1 MQPSPALPT
10 PVARVPEI
18 IAHRGASR
26 DAYENTLAAFALAL
40 EQGADGI
47 ELDVHATADGVV
59 VVHHDPVVHRRRGG
73 RVEAVAIAA
82 LTIADLE
89 ECRLPSGDRIPTLA
103 EVFALVGD
111 RAVLYVEVKGRGMA
125 PLVAALLD
133 AHPAVRSAV
142 HAFDHR
148 VPVAVR
154 RMRPTTPIGLL
165 SASYPLDVRRLLE
178 GTGAAAFWQHVDH
191 IDEAMVEAVHA
202 EGARLIAWTVNET
215 PRARELAAWGVDALC
230 TDAPGAIRAALAAAA
245 TEVAD
250 AAVRASAHPSGP
262 GAKP

>member
-10 PVARVPEI
+10 PVSRVPEI

-47 ELDVHATADGVV
+47 ELDVHATADGAV
-59 VVHHDPVVHRRRGG
+59 VVHHDPVVHRRSGG
-73 RVEAVAIAA
+73 RAEAVPIAS
-82 LTIADLE
+82 LTAADLGD
-89 ECRLPSGDRIPTLA
+89 CRLPSGDRIPTLA

-111 RAVLYVEVKGRGMA
+111 RAALYVEVKGRGMA

-133 AHPAVRSAV
+133 AHPTVRSAV

-154 RMRPTTPIGLL
+154 RMRPSTPIGLL
-165 SASYPLDVRRLLE
+165 SASYPLDVRRLLA
-178 GTGAAAFWQHVDH
+178 GTGAAAFWQHVDL
-191 IDEAMVEAVHA
+191 IDEAMVEAIHA
-202 EGARLIAWTVNET
+202 EGVRVIAWTVNET

-230 TDAPGAIRAALAAAA
+230 TDAPGAIRAALAAAG
-245 TEVAD
+245 TEAAD
-250 AAVRASAHPSGP
+250 AAVHPLGP
-262 GAKP
+262 GAKR